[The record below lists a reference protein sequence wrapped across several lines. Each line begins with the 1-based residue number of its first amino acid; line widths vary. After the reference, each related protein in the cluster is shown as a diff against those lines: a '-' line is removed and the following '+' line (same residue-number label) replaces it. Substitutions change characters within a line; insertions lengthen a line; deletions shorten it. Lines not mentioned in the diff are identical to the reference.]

1 MFVLKSKING
11 GLHVRINVLT
21 GLNTIELSM
30 KRKEETAK
38 FVRIKQKKQNVKG
51 QKTTY
56 SNKKELKM
64 YITYIYAQP
73 TYVQKYLKAIFVNFN
88 SSLVNQTE
96 ETTVALLLLLCNERG
111 IKIL

>member
-1 MFVLKSKING
+1 
-11 GLHVRINVLT
+11 
-21 GLNTIELSM
+21 
-30 KRKEETAK
+30 
-38 FVRIKQKKQNVKG
+38 
-51 QKTTY
+51 
-56 SNKKELKM
+56 M

-88 SSLVNQTE
+88 SLLLNQTE